1 MRTISNSISVAKKYR
16 TNPLSHKPGGD
27 TIAVILKNGFKLIY
41 DNIKYPDRYAN
52 AIHGDDVAE
61 VIIMEMG

>member
-1 MRTISNSISVAKKYR
+1 MRTTSNSIHVAKKYR

-41 DNIKYPDRYAN
+41 DNIKFPDKYAA
-52 AIHGDDVAE
+52 AIHGDDIAE
-61 VIIMEMG
+61 IIILG